1 MKPKKIS
8 FLGLFGQQNLG
19 NECTLQAILFN
30 ARKHIPDAKIHCI
43 CTDPGDTSSR
53 HGIPAFPIANRFA
66 NGLHSRKAWES
77 YGFLRRSLRKV
88 FVQIPMELLHWV
100 KAYKT
105 LSGTDMLAMPGTGFL
120 SDYATRSF
128 SWPYFIF
135 KWSVIAK
142 MCGCKLLFV
151 SVGAGPITH
160 PLSRWFIKQALSMA
174 DYRSYRDLYSK
185 EYLESIGFE
194 TGDDPV
200 YPDLAFSLPLPEM
213 PAHSDPNGRKP
224 VIGVGLKDYYGRL
237 GLRQGDGEA
246 VYRDYIGK
254 LLTFVSWLLEHRYD
268 VRVLIGDV
276 LYDKRVKQDLMA
288 LLEGRKSTGED
299 GRILDE
305 PIVSVEQLMSQLGA
319 TDIVVSP
326 RYHNVILALM
336 LNKPAFSLSYHEKF
350 ASLMSGVGLA
360 DYCQDI
366 DHLDIDTLI
375 RRVMELEK
383 DAGKIKPSLERT
395 MEEYRKALQE
405 QYSFLFGEFL
415 PDA

>member
-19 NECTLQAILFN
+19 NECTLQAILFH
-30 ARKHIPDAKIHCI
+30 ARKHIPDVKIHCI
-43 CTDPGDTSSR
+43 CTDPGDTSAR
-53 HGIPAFPIANRFA
+53 YNIPAFPIANRFA
-66 NGLHSRKAWES
+66 DGFNSRKAWES

-88 FVQIPMELLHWV
+88 FVQIPMELLHWL
-100 KAYKT
+100 KAIKI
-105 LSGTDMLAMPGTGFL
+105 LKGTDMLAMPGTGFL

-128 SWPYFIF
+128 SWPYFLF
-135 KWSVIAK
+135 KWSLIAK
-142 MCGCKLLFV
+142 MCGCKLFFV

-160 PLSRWFIKQALSMA
+160 PLSRWFIKRALSMA
-174 DYRSYRDLYSK
+174 DYRSYRDRYSK
-185 EYLESIGFE
+185 EYLESIGFK

-200 YPDLAFSLPLPEM
+200 YPDLAFSLPIPEM
-213 PAHSDPNGRKP
+213 PERSNQDGRKP

-237 GLRQGDGEA
+237 GLRQGNGEA
-246 VYRDYIGK
+246 VYRDYMDK
-254 LLTFVSWLLEHRYD
+254 LRTFVSWLLEHRYD

-305 PIVSVEQLMSQLGA
+305 PIVSVEQLLFQLEA

-326 RYHNVILALM
+326 RYHNIILALM

-383 DAGKIKPSLERT
+383 DAGKIKPCLEHT
-395 MEEYRKALQE
+395 MEEYRKELQE

>member
-1 MKPKKIS
+1 MKPKKIG

-30 ARKHIPDAKIHCI
+30 ARKHIPDVKIHCI

-53 HGIPAFPIANRFA
+53 HNIPAFPIAHRFA
-66 NGLHSRKAWES
+66 DGFNTRQAWES
-77 YGFLRRSLRKV
+77 HGFLRRSLRKV

-100 KAYKT
+100 KAIRILK
-105 LSGTDMLAMPGTGFL
+105 GTEMLAMPGTGFL

-160 PLSRWFIKQALSMA
+160 PLSRWFIKRALSMA
-174 DYRSYRDLYSK
+174 DYRSYRDRYSK

-200 YPDLAFSLPLPEM
+200 YPDLAFSLPIPGM
-213 PAHSDPNGRKP
+213 PAQRDRDGRNP

-237 GLRQGDGEA
+237 GLRQGNGEA
-246 VYRDYIGK
+246 VYRDYVGK
-254 LLTFVSWLLEHRYD
+254 LRTFVSWLLEHRYD
-268 VRVLIGDV
+268 VRMLIGDV
-276 LYDKRVKQDLMA
+276 LYDKRVKQDLLA
-288 LLEGRKSTGED
+288 LLEERISKGED

-305 PIVSVEQLMSQLGA
+305 PIVSVEQLLSQLGA

-326 RYHNVILALM
+326 RYHNIILALM

-350 ASLMSGVGLA
+350 ASLMTGVGLA

-383 DAGKIKPSLERT
+383 DAGKIKPSLEHT

-415 PDA
+415 QEA